1 MCVSAWHHY
10 TRLLTVICLLF
21 CLCVVQLVALFEMV
35 NKIAVSRQSSA
46 NCFHFVGQQQQQQPI
61 WQAITVN
68 ITVKIYSRYT
78 RTHSHTLTL
87 TQWLTHCN
95 YATQLKLK
103 NHTPAIAHLFDFKCT
118 IAQCVMRGGGNPTN
132 QTLATP
138 LTDTTIWWAI
148 TSLLLSFNFI
158 CFILLQ
164 WLRLG
169 AWLRVAEEQMT

>member
-132 QTLATP
+132 QSWPRLWQILQFDEP
-138 LTDTTIWWAI
+138 LQVYY
-148 TSLLLSFNFI
+148 SLLILFVSFYCREFD
-158 CFILLQ
+158 
-164 WLRLG
+164 WGRG
-169 AWLRVAEEQMT
+169 WE